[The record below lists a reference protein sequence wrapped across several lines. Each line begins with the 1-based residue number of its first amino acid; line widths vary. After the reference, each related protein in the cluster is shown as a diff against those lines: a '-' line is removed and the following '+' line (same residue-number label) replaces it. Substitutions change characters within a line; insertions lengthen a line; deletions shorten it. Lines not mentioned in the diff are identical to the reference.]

1 MNNLKSKLNPIIK
14 RIKILKNWIQFLK
27 IQLSR
32 RNFKNYQINNLKI
45 INQKK

>member
-1 MNNLKSKLNPIIK
+1 MNNLKLKLNLIIK